1 MKPIQPPQTPSGPQ
15 RPPQKFG
22 PASDLE
28 DTFGGILDAAA
39 KICLYGGLLAMLVG
53 VIFLLTTYQVFAGG
67 GSEASIAQG
76 MNNIELLSKVLF
88 AGCVCAMVGSTYIWW
103 GEETLGVFQ
112 LLVGGALW
120 STPLWIPSMLGSGNG
135 KGAEVAGKA
144 IGAVSMGGTIFAGLA
159 IIVLVV
165 DIAIRVKQRAQQ
177 GSKSDQLKY
186 GKGVKEEDAPKNVL
200 MGKCWQLPFCRKF
213 VREACPIYH
222 AKRTCWRE
230 KVGCM
235 CEEEVIRKAM
245 TGTNTGTIS
254 KDSVAA
260 ARFIPV
266 NNRLTMEQKK
276 ERCRMCV
283 IYNEHQKHKYKV
295 WLPVVVGGFALFYV
309 LFRTQLIETTGTIM
323 TRMDRLVSGL
333 TLSSQKTPTVAAA
346 AQSGNAAFTEILLIC
361 LLIVILAYVLKML
374 EFVIFKLKM

>member
-1 MKPIQPPQTPSGPQ
+1 MKPIQPPQTPPGPQ
-15 RPPQKFG
+15 RPQKFG

-28 DTFGGILDAAA
+28 DTFGGILDAVA

-120 STPLWIPSMLGSGNG
+120 STPLWVPSMLGSGNG

-283 IYNEHQKHKYKV
+283 IYNEHQKHKYKL
-295 WLPVVVGGFALFYV
+295 WLPVVVAGFALFYV

-333 TLSSQKTPTVAAA
+333 TLSSQKTPTAAAA

-361 LLIVILAYVLKML
+361 LMIVILAYVLKML
-374 EFVIFKLKM
+374 EYVIFKLKI